1 MTLNEDMLFKAM
13 AARDYRFDGKFV
25 VGVKTTGIYCR
36 PICPA
41 KPRRENVEFFASA
54 RAAER
59 AGYRPCMRCRP
70 ECAPDPSGGWGGGGT
85 RWQVGSELVR
95 RGLQRIAANEWNGA
109 GEEAFAAR
117 LGVSARHLRRVFIQQ
132 LGQTPRQVAEAHRL
146 NFARKLVVETRLPIL
161 RVALAAGFGSLR
173 RFNDAF
179 LRRFARTP
187 SAWRR
192 GRRPG
197 DPARDA
203 AIELTLAY
211 RPPYD
216 WKAIHAFFAAH
227 EVPGLERI
235 GECSYER
242 LFHLGGRTG
251 LLTLVPHASRPALV
265 MRVVAPDPAV
275 LLDLTHRIRR
285 MFDLDADPLLV
296 SNGFAEVPVMRTLA
310 EKHPGLRIPRCFDPY
325 ETAVCAIL
333 GQLVSLE
340 YARTLAGQLVA
351 HHGESAPHPVTG
363 EPMRIFPTPERLA
376 AADLSRVK
384 TTRARKE
391 AIRLFS
397 RRVLAGE
404 ISLSEAQDPEAF
416 RSALLAIPGIGP
428 WTAQYMSLRCIA
440 DTDAFPATDLILKRA
455 LELHP
460 AIDLTP
466 IKPWRGYAAIYL
478 WKEYA
483 QSLSKR
489 KEKP

>member
-1 MTLNEDMLFKAM
+1 MTLHEDMLFKAVV
-13 AARDYRFDGKFV
+13 ARDYRFDGKFV
-25 VGVKTTGIYCR
+25 VAVKTTGIYCR

-41 KPRRENVEFFASA
+41 KPRRENVEFFATA

-59 AGYRPCMRCRP
+59 AGYRPCLRCRP
-70 ECAPDPSGGWGGGGT
+70 ECAPEAGGA
-85 RWQVGSELVR
+85 RAWQAGSELVR
-95 RGLQRIAANEWNGA
+95 RGLQRIAANEWNGT
-109 GEEAFAAR
+109 GEEALANR
-117 LGVSARHLRRVFIQQ
+117 LGVSTRHLRRVFVEE
-132 LGQTPRQVAEAHRL
+132 LGQTPKQVANAHRL
-146 NFARKLVVETRLPIL
+146 NFARKLVVETRLPVMRI
-161 RVALAAGFGSLR
+161 ALASGFGSLR

-179 LRRFARTP
+179 VKRFARTP
-187 SAWRR
+187 SALRK
-192 GRRPG
+192 GRRRG
-197 DPARDA
+197 DPAPNDTP
-203 AIELTLAY
+203 IELTLAY

-216 WKAIHAFFAAH
+216 WNAIHAFFAAH

-235 GECSYER
+235 GDGYYER
-242 LFHLGGRTG
+242 LFHIEGRTG
-251 LLTLVPHASRPALV
+251 IMTLVPHASKPALV
-265 MRVVAPDPAV
+265 MRVITADPAG
-275 LLDLTHRIRR
+275 LLDLTHRVRR

-296 SNGFAEVPVMRTLA
+296 ANGFAEVPVMRTLA
-310 EKHPGLRIPRCFDPY
+310 EKHPGLRIPRCFDPF

-363 EPMRIFPTPERLA
+363 EPMRLFPTPERLA
-376 AADLSRVK
+376 AADLPRVK

-416 RSALLAIPGIGP
+416 RAALLAIPGIGP

-489 KEKP
+489 KERA